1 MRKLFFIFVMLL
13 VAVTSAVAEESDPS
27 EKSEQFNTANDTE
40 YTGENITISGQM
52 ADWYGLYITKGSTI
66 TIEAKNGEIITKV
79 KYHYGYGAQFAG
91 RESVSSGKIETDGF
105 ETGGDF
111 DTTISDVNATSLT
124 ITSDVELDEDNLVYF
139 EIDQIIVY
147 YKEQGQEKKKTKT
160 FVMDDFVQT
169 ETFITDNGLS
179 YQGTKIKIEGAS
191 SNATDLLIQ
200 PNGKITITSNPGV
213 EIGKVDLCFSSND
226 NQIESTSGIVEGDG
240 ANWTV
245 NNIYSV
251 DSPSLEISN
260 IGSGIVQVS
269 SIKVYYLEMSEEK
282 TVSFDKFG
290 VSDDPE
296 CGFTLTADMI
306 DRNKGISIAKS
317 RNVKIGSNDG
327 VEISNVDLK
336 LYDYESISGSTVVS
350 QPGVVEG
357 SDKNWSINDVYSSNL
372 TFTHNGNGR
381 NDRMWVDNI
390 TVHYRTKI
398 STIDVTANLAN
409 DAYWTTFYSEAGN
422 YQAPD
427 GTHVFKVNL
436 TGTSITMTEIEDG
449 IVNKGEGVVL
459 KSETT
464 GEITMSM
471 VAGKSKDDYSDN
483 NLVGTSV
490 DITNPGNAY
499 VLYNKPAYGV
509 GFYKL
514 TSNGTIAKNKAY
526 LIYNQPGNA
535 RAFFAFDGETTGIE
549 DNIVV
554 GNEED
559 DKVYDLQGRR
569 VAKPVNGLYIVNGKK
584 VIMNK
589 R

>member
-1 MRKLFFIFVMLL
+1 MRKLLFIFAMLL

-27 EKSEQFNTANDTE
+27 EQFNTANDTE
-40 YTGENITISGQM
+40 FQSEHFTISGQ
-52 ADWYGLYITKGSTI
+52 AFDGWGLYITKGHTI
-66 TIEAKNGEIITKV
+66 TIEANNGEIITKV
-79 KYHYGYGAQFAG
+79 KYKYGDGTQFAG
-91 RESVSSGKIETDGF
+91 RESVSSGNIETNGF
-105 ETGGDF
+105 ETGANF

-124 ITSDVELDEDNLVYF
+124 ITSDVDEDNEGYF
-139 EIDQIIVY
+139 EICQIVVY
-147 YKEQGQEKKKTKT
+147 YKKQEQEKKKTKP

-169 ETFITDNGLS
+169 ETFITNNGWS
-179 YQGTKIKIEGAS
+179 YQGTKIQIEGAI
-191 SNATDLLIQ
+191 SNANGLLIQ
-200 PNGKITITSNPGV
+200 PNDKITITSNTGV

-226 NQIESTSGIVEGDG
+226 NQIESTSGIIEGDG
-240 ANWTV
+240 ANWSV

-260 IGSGIVQVS
+260 TGSGPVQVS

-282 TVSFDKFG
+282 TVSFNKFG
-290 VSDDPE
+290 VSDDPK
-296 CGFTLTADMI
+296 CGFTLTAGLNDP
-306 DRNKGISIAKS
+306 NKGISIAK
-317 RNVKIGSNDG
+317 RKIVKIESNDG
-327 VEISNVDLK
+327 VEISKVDLK
-336 LYDYESISGSTVVS
+336 FNDYKSYIPGSTVVS

-372 TFTHNGNGR
+372 TFWHNRNGK
-381 NDRMWVDNI
+381 DDIMWVDNI

-499 VLYNKPAYGV
+499 VLYYKPASGV

-526 LIYNQPGNA
+526 LIYNQPDNA

>member
-1 MRKLFFIFVMLL
+1 MLL
-13 VAVTSAVAEESDPS
+13 AAVTSAVAQESDLS
-27 EKSEQFNTANDTE
+27 ETFNTVNDTE
-40 YTGENITISGQM
+40 YQGNHFTISGQE
-52 ADWYGLYITKGSTI
+52 ADGLGLFITKGSTI
-66 TIEAKNGEIITKV
+66 TIEANNGEIITKV
-79 KYHYGYGAQFAG
+79 EYSYGDGTQFAG
-91 RESVSSGKIETDGF
+91 SESVSSDNIEISSDNIETDGSW
-105 ETGGDF
+105 
-111 DTTISDVNATSLT
+111 TTISDVNATSLT
-124 ITSDVELDEDNLVYF
+124 ITSNVELDVDNEVYF

-147 YKEQGQEKKKTKT
+147 YKEQEQEKKKTKP

-169 ETFITDNGLS
+169 ETFITNNGLS
-179 YQGTKIKIEGAS
+179 YQGTKIKKIEGTS
-191 SNATDLLIQ
+191 SNATGLLIQ

-240 ANWTV
+240 ANWSV

-260 IGSGIVQVS
+260 IGSGTVQVS

-282 TVSFDKFG
+282 TVSFNKFG

-306 DRNKGISIAKS
+306 DRNNGISIAKS

-327 VEISNVDLK
+327 VEISKVDLK
-336 LYDYESISGSTVVS
+336 LYDYESSISGSTVVS

-381 NDRMWVDNI
+381 DDRMWVDNI

-409 DAYWTTFYSEAGN
+409 GEYWTTFYSEAGN

-436 TGTSITMTEIEDG
+436 TGKSITMTEIEDG

-471 VAGKSKDDYSDN
+471 VAGESKGDYSDN
-483 NLVGTSV
+483 SLVGTSV

>member
-1 MRKLFFIFVMLL
+1 MLL
-13 VAVTSAVAEESDPS
+13 ATVTSAVAQESDLS

-40 YTGENITISGQM
+40 FQGTHFTIRGQEFSGC
-52 ADWYGLYITKGSTI
+52 GLYITKGSTI
-66 TIEAKNGEIITKV
+66 TIEANNGEIITKV
-79 KYHYGYGAQFAG
+79 EYQYGEETQYEFAG
-91 RESVSSGKIETDGF
+91 RESVSSGIIET
-105 ETGGDF
+105 GDF
-111 DTTISDVNATSLT
+111 GTTISDVNATSLT

-139 EIDQIIVY
+139 EIGQIAVF
-147 YKEQGQEKKKTKT
+147 YKEQEQEKKKTKP

-169 ETFITDNGLS
+169 ETFITNNGWS
-179 YQGTKIKIEGAS
+179 YQGTKIQIEGTS

-200 PNGKITITSNPGV
+200 PNDKITITSNPGV

-240 ANWTV
+240 ANWSV

-260 IGSGIVQVS
+260 IGTGTVQVS

-282 TVSFDKFG
+282 TVSFDRFG

-296 CGFTLTADMI
+296 CGFTLTADLN
-306 DRNKGISIAKS
+306 DTNKGISIARGNK
-317 RNVKIGSNDG
+317 VKIESNDG

-336 LYDYESISGSTVVS
+336 LNYYKSYIPGSTVVS

-372 TFTHNGNGR
+372 TFWHNGNDIG
-381 NDRMWVDNI
+381 NDQYDIMWVDNI

-409 DAYWTTFYSEAGN
+409 GEYWTTFYSEAGN

-483 NLVGTSV
+483 NLVGTPV
-490 DITNPGNAY
+490 DIPNPGNAY
-499 VLYNKPAYGV
+499 VLYYKPASGV

>member
-1 MRKLFFIFVMLL
+1 M
-13 VAVTSAVAEESDPS
+13 S
-27 EKSEQFNTANDTE
+27 EKFEPFNTVIDTKHR
-40 YTGENITISGQM
+40 GKHFTISGQE
-52 ADWYGLYITKGSTI
+52 ADIYGLYITKGSTI
-66 TIEAKNGEIITKV
+66 TIEANNGEIITKV

-124 ITSDVELDEDNLVYF
+124 ITSDVELDEDNDVYF

-147 YKEQGQEKKKTKT
+147 YKEQEKKKTKT

-169 ETFITDNGLS
+169 ETFITNNGWS
-179 YQGTKIKIEGAS
+179 YQGTKIKIKGTS
-191 SNATDLLIQ
+191 SNATGLLIQ
-200 PNGKITITSNPGV
+200 SNDKITITSNPGV

-240 ANWTV
+240 ANWSV

-260 IGSGIVQVS
+260 IGSGTVQVS
-269 SIKVYYLEMSEEK
+269 SIKVYYLEMSKEK

-296 CGFTLTADMI
+296 CGFTLTADFN
-306 DRNKGISIAKS
+306 DPNKGISIKG
-317 RNVKIGSNDG
+317 RNVKIESNDG

-336 LYDYESISGSTVVS
+336 FNDYKPDNPRSTVVS

-372 TFTHNGNGR
+372 TFTHNGNGEY
-381 NDRMWVDNI
+381 DIMWVDNI

-471 VAGKSKDDYSDN
+471 VAGKSKGDYSDN

-499 VLYNKPAYGV
+499 VLYYKPASGV

>member
-13 VAVTSAVAEESDPS
+13 ATVTSAVAQESDLS
-27 EKSEQFNTANDTE
+27 EPFERFNTVNDTE
-40 YTGENITISGQM
+40 YQGKFFTISGQE
-52 ADWYGLYITKGSTI
+52 ADSWGLYITKGHTI
-66 TIEAKNGEIITKV
+66 TIGAKKGVIITKV
-79 KYHYGYGAQFAG
+79 EYSYGDGAQFAG
-91 RESVSSGKIETDGF
+91 SEYVSSGKIETDGSS
-105 ETGGDF
+105 
-111 DTTISDVNATSLT
+111 TTISDVNATSLT
-124 ITSDVELDEDNLVYF
+124 IWSDVELDVDNEVYF

-147 YKEQGQEKKKTKT
+147 YKEQGQEKKKTKP

-169 ETFITDNGLS
+169 ETFITNNGRS
-179 YQGTKIKIEGAS
+179 YQGTKIEIEGAS
-191 SNATDLLIQ
+191 SNATGLLIE
-200 PNGKITITSNPGV
+200 PNGKITITSNTGV

-240 ANWTV
+240 ANWSV

-260 IGSGIVQVS
+260 IGTGTVQVS

-282 TVSFDKFG
+282 TVSFDRFG

-317 RNVKIGSNDG
+317 RNVKIESNDG

-336 LYDYESISGSTVVS
+336 LYDYDSSISGSTVVS

-357 SDKNWSINDVYSSNL
+357 SDTNWSINDVYSSNL
-372 TFTHNGNGR
+372 TFTHNGNGQY
-381 NDRMWVDNI
+381 DIMWVDNI

-409 DAYWTTFYSEAGN
+409 GEYWTTFYSEAGN